1 MGTSEVKLSDNP
13 NSKPTKAYSFSVK
26 LFQKTAYKP
35 SEAGVVPF
43 LKVSSVFDHYKE
55 DSVPPDFGSFLTLK
69 TRFKMKKP
77 WADRVGAGYAR
88 WLTVNVVKQNDAAL

>member
-26 LFQKTAYKP
+26 MFQKTAYKP

-43 LKVSSVFDHYKE
+43 LKSI
-55 DSVPPDFGSFLTLK
+55 
-69 TRFKMKKP
+69 
-77 WADRVGAGYAR
+77 
-88 WLTVNVVKQNDAAL
+88 